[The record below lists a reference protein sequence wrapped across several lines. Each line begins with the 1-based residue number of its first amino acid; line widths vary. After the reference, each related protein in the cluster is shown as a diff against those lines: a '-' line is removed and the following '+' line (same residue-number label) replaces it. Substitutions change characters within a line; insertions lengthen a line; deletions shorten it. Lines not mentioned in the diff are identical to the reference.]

1 MRIIRKNKHLINT
14 KLEKK
19 RKKKIIC
26 PQCKRIFYGKY
37 SFNCHP
43 CEDTRYRIS
52 GYIQKAREKYK
63 EQGFI
68 TSKQASA
75 LLSCQPAQDLCQQ
88 VGKKL
93 QLSTNVVDFALN
105 MIKSFEREKGMLINP
120 PPLPVK
126 IASGALYIA
135 CINNDIEI
143 SQEKIAKAFRSTPFT
158 MKKGAALIIKCDFY
172 KEVGF

>member
-19 RKKKIIC
+19 QKKKITC
-26 PQCKRIFYGKY
+26 PQCKKVYYGKY

-43 CEDTRYRIS
+43 CRDRRYRIS
-52 GYIQKAREKYK
+52 GHIQKAREKYK

-68 TSKQASA
+68 TPKQACA

-93 QLSTNVVDFALN
+93 QLSTKVIDFALN
-105 MIKSFEREKGMLINP
+105 MIKSFEREKGMVINP

-126 IASGALYIA
+126 LASGALYIGY
-135 CINNDIEI
+135 INNNVEI
-143 SQEKIAKAFRSTPFT
+143 SQAKIAKAFESTPYR
-158 MKKGAALIIKCDFY
+158 MKEGAPLILSCNFY
-172 KEVGF
+172 NGVSF